1 MAVTRRRLLGIA
13 AGTGTAAAIGL
24 AVPWLISSAETGRLL
39 PSEVPLPDPFRMP
52 LPIPP
57 VLEPLSA
64 DGIDRYEVTHRRALV
79 EVIPGMTTEIWGY
92 DGRFPGPTIVSRR
105 GRSVVVRHRNHLPV
119 PSAVHL
125 HGGRTPAASDG
136 YPTDLILPDGADG
149 VAGLSQHRHHDPQA
163 ITTRVFRDYEYPM
176 SQRAATLWYHDHRMD
191 FTGPGVWRG
200 LAGFHLVHDD
210 EEEALPLPAGDRDIP
225 LMIAD
230 RSFAADGSMRYPS
243 LDPTHQHTPGV
254 EEGFRQGVL
263 GDVVL
268 VNGVAWPFHEV
279 PSVRYRLRLLNASN
293 TRRYRLALD
302 PPPVGGA
309 GLVQIGSD
317 GGLLDR
323 PVGHDIIDIAP
334 GERFDVVVDF
344 GRYAPGQPVT
354 LVNRLGVGST
364 RNVMQFRV
372 VGGATD
378 DSAVPARLST
388 IEPLQPGRGTVT
400 RDFVFRNAEDHTWE
414 INGRQFDPARMDA
427 TVPLG
432 DTEVWRFTTDFH
444 HPVHLH
450 LEHFQV
456 LTRNSEGRGPFDSGW
471 KDTIDLRPAERVA
484 VAVRFTDH
492 PGRYVFHCHNLEHED
507 MAMMA
512 NMQVVSR

>member
-1 MAVTRRRLLGIA
+1 MAVTRRRLLGLA
-13 AGTGTAAAIGL
+13 AGTGTAAAIGF
-24 AVPWLISSAETGRLL
+24 AVPWLSASAETGRLL
-39 PSEVPLPDPFRMP
+39 PSEVPLPDPFTAP

-57 VLEPLSA
+57 VLEPQSV
-64 DGIDRYEVTHRRALV
+64 GGVDRYEVTQRSALV
-79 EVIPGMTTEIWGY
+79 EVIPGVATEIWGY
-92 DGRFPGPTIVSRR
+92 DGRFPGPTIISRR
-105 GRSVVVRHRNHLPV
+105 GRPAVVRHHNHLPV
-119 PSAVHL
+119 PSVVHL
-125 HGGRTPAASDG
+125 HGGHTPSASDG
-136 YPTDLILPDGADG
+136 YPTDLILPDGADSRTG
-149 VAGLSQHRHHDPQA
+149 TAHHGHHDPLA
-163 ITTRVFRDYEYPM
+163 ITTLAFRDYAYPM

-225 LMIAD
+225 LMITD

-243 LDPTHQHTPGV
+243 IDPTHQRTPGV

-279 PSVRYRLRLLNASN
+279 PSVRHRLRLLNASN
-293 TRRYRLALD
+293 TRRYRLALE
-302 PPPVGGA
+302 PPPAGGA

-323 PVGHDIIDIAP
+323 PLGHDIIDIAP

-344 GRYAPGQPVT
+344 GRYPLSQPVT
-354 LVNRLGVGST
+354 LVNRLGAGST

-372 VGGATD
+372 VGRASDESSLPG
-378 DSAVPARLST
+378 RLST
-388 IEPLQPGRGTVT
+388 IEPLRPGGAAVT

-427 TVPLG
+427 TVAIG
-432 DTEVWRFTTDFH
+432 DTEIWRFTTDFH

-456 LTRNSEGRGPFDSGW
+456 LERNSEGRGPFDSGW

-512 NMQVVSR
+512 AFETI